1 MARNVVI
8 RIALDVVVALLA
20 STTVNARDLGQ
31 WDDPANADLKR
42 WYQDLKQPDN
52 PAVSCCGEADAY
64 WADAF
69 EATSDGQYVAIIT
82 DPRDD
87 EPLGR
92 RHRDIGTRIVVPKN
106 KIKWNEGN
114 PVGHGIIFLNRA
126 DSVFC
131 YLPPLGNLSP
141 KARSPGTEFLDA
153 ETGRQKSRLKFVNAH
168 RDQSPENRWPEI
180 PAKTPYPASYRE
192 LAVCEDLMVGAPG
205 LEPGTR

>member
-8 RIALDVVVALLA
+8 RIIFSVVIALLA
-20 STTVNARDLGQ
+20 STMIDARDLGQ
-31 WDDPANADLKR
+31 WDDPAHADLKR

-52 PAVSCCGEADAY
+52 PTASCCGEADAY

-92 RHRDIGTRIVVPKN
+92 RHRDIGTKIVVPKH
-106 KIKWNEGN
+106 KIKWDEGN

-126 DSVFC
+126 DNVFC
-131 YLPPLGNLSP
+131 YLPPLG
-141 KARSPGTEFLDA
+141 T
-153 ETGRQKSRLKFVNAH
+153 
-168 RDQSPENRWPEI
+168 
-180 PAKTPYPASYRE
+180 
-192 LAVCEDLMVGAPG
+192 
-205 LEPGTR
+205 

>member
-1 MARNVVI
+1 MARNVVVI
-8 RIALDVVVALLA
+8 RITLVVVVVLLA
-20 STTVNARDLGQ
+20 STAINARDLGQ
-31 WDDPANADLKR
+31 FDDPANAYLKR

-69 EATSDGQYVAIIT
+69 EATSDGQYIAIIT

-126 DSVFC
+126 DNVFC
-131 YLPPLGNLSP
+131 YLPPLG
-141 KARSPGTEFLDA
+141 
-153 ETGRQKSRLKFVNAH
+153 
-168 RDQSPENRWPEI
+168 I
-180 PAKTPYPASYRE
+180 
-192 LAVCEDLMVGAPG
+192 
-205 LEPGTR
+205 

>member
-1 MARNVVI
+1 LTSTWRAFPHCSSFGLQHGSQRQHQNYFRLCRRN
-8 RIALDVVVALLA
+8 AC
-20 STTVNARDLGQ
+20 STTIDARDLGQ

-52 PAVSCCGEADAY
+52 PAASCCGEADAY

-69 EATSDGQYVAIIT
+69 EATSDGEYVAIIT

-131 YLPPLGNLSP
+131 YLPPLG
-141 KARSPGTEFLDA
+141 
-153 ETGRQKSRLKFVNAH
+153 
-168 RDQSPENRWPEI
+168 I
-180 PAKTPYPASYRE
+180 
-192 LAVCEDLMVGAPG
+192 
-205 LEPGTR
+205 

>member
-1 MARNVVI
+1 MQRQSAEIQCI
-8 RIALDVVVALLA
+8 RALTPTQTKTRGSSAQEIPVETHYSASYTKLLA

-52 PAVSCCGEADAY
+52 PAASCCGEADAY

-69 EATSDGQYVAIIT
+69 EATSDGQYIAIIT

-92 RHRDIGTRIVVPKN
+92 RHRNIGTRIVVPKN

-131 YLPPLGNLSP
+131 YLPPLG
-141 KARSPGTEFLDA
+141 
-153 ETGRQKSRLKFVNAH
+153 
-168 RDQSPENRWPEI
+168 I
-180 PAKTPYPASYRE
+180 
-192 LAVCEDLMVGAPG
+192 
-205 LEPGTR
+205 